1 MRFGYFQNHTSCTR
15 LRAPRDNYAIAEL
28 DLRSVKL
35 IRAADMLSTLAAL
48 PSPVNRRSP
57 FMICALAM
65 CVMVHSGAS
74 LMVEGSGREETM
86 RVRIQLALGALN
98 ILGEVWP
105 LARSVK
111 QQVLDIYSEV
121 MMNRRRNILTC

>member
-1 MRFGYFQNHTSCTR
+1 
-15 LRAPRDNYAIAEL
+15 
-28 DLRSVKL
+28 
-35 IRAADMLSTLAAL
+35 MLSTLAAL

-57 FMICALAM
+57 FMICAFAT

-74 LMVEGSGREETM
+74 LMVAGSGREESM
-86 RVRIQLALGALN
+86 RARIQLALGGLN

-121 MMNRRRNILTC
+121 TMNQRRTILTC